1 MFSCDFGFKTS
12 RHVASHAD
20 VLRGSS
26 RVPAPPMSGEHLSK
40 VCGAGTRDQPPK
52 NICVEGYQTC
62 NCTEEELAYKAK
74 TPHPS
79 LPLIFPVIRPKT
91 SSVAD
96 CYCERRRLS
105 VPRVFLIGS
114 LSNDDGNG
122 NDNGKKA
129 IGLNWQNNNFA
140 RVSRFFVHFLA
151 VVARLRL
158 KSAYFHVL
166 SRTCTQDND
175 FLFLFLNFDP
185 VF

>member
-1 MFSCDFGFKTS
+1 MFTCDFGFKTS

-26 RVPAPPMSGEHLSK
+26 RVPAPPLSEHLSK
-40 VCGAGTRDQPPK
+40 VRGAGTGDEPLRTSAWKATRHATIPK
-52 NICVEGYQTC
+52 KNWHTKQK
-62 NCTEEELAYKAK
+62 LP
-74 TPHPS
+74 TPLS
-79 LPLIFPVIRPKT
+79 LLFFPVIRPKT
-91 SSVAD
+91 SSVSD
-96 CYCERRRLS
+96 CCYERRRLS

-140 RVSRFFVHFLA
+140 RVSHFFVHFLA
-151 VVARLRL
+151 VVARLRR

-166 SRTCTQDND
+166 LRTCIQDND
-175 FLFLFLNFDP
+175 FLFLFLNFDT